1 MIDPE
6 RNRRDFEYLN
16 QLPADQRAAA
26 LRGEAYLPS
35 RSTAPYTYDQPDEP
49 VGRSLHVPQPTHRA
63 PVVPE
68 RHTSTPGGRRLIV
81 RNAREYTPAAVQW
94 LWPRRFGL
102 GKLAL
107 IGGPAD
113 AGKSNLIAY
122 IVATV
127 TTGGLWPCREGRA
140 PQGRAI
146 MLFAEDNDADT
157 TVPRLKAA
165 GADPS
170 RVEFITGVED
180 GANARAFS
188 LRTDLGQ
195 LAERIRAFGDV
206 RLVGVRPDQLL
217 PGRHRFPS
225 QRPHARVARPAGR
238 DGREA
243 SGRRDRR
250 HPSAQRAFG

>member
-16 QLPADQRAAA
+16 QLPADKRAAA
-26 LRGEAYLPS
+26 LRGEAYLPDC
-35 RSTAPYTYDQPDEP
+35 STTQYDQPDEP
-49 VGRSLHVPQPTHRA
+49 ASRSLHVPQPAPRA

-68 RHTSTPGGRRLIV
+68 RHAPAPGGRQLIV
-81 RNAREYTPAAVQW
+81 RNAREYTPAPVQW

-140 PQGRAI
+140 PQGRAV
-146 MLFAEDNDADT
+146 MLFAEDNDADI

-170 RVEFITGVED
+170 RVEFITGVDD

-195 LAERIRAFGDV
+195 LAEKTRAFGDV
-206 RLVGVRPDQLL
+206 RLVVFDPISSYLGAD
-217 PGRHRFPS
+217 S
-225 QRPHARVARPAGR
+225 IATTAC
-238 DGREA
+238 A
-243 SGRRDRR
+243 SCSTRWPRWPRSIGS
-250 HPSAQRAFG
+250 P